1 MKRSFYQVLGVEP
14 DADREQLDAAYAR
27 ATRALEAGKH
37 RRGTVES
44 AIEWNLL
51 QDGYQ
56 ILSHPVR
63 RARYDAKLAAEKSS
77 LSGVFL
83 PEATRASNKLR
94 THISV
99 FALITA
105 IVCATMYPHLVE
117 KMDEL
122 QISHQQA
129 VTRKKEEQTRPVV
142 VDPTRS
148 AQSPSSNIRGKDLVR

>member
-1 MKRSFYQVLGVEP
+1 MKRSFYQVLGVQP

-63 RARYDAKLAAEKSS
+63 RARYDAKLAAESSS

-83 PEATRASNKLR
+83 PETARPANKVH
-94 THISV
+94 THVSV

-105 IVCATMYPHLVE
+105 IVCATMYPNLVE

-122 QISHQQA
+122 QAKHQQA
-129 VTRKKEEQTRPVV
+129 VARKKEEHARPVILDATRP
-142 VDPTRS
+142 
-148 AQSPSSNIRGKDLVR
+148 AQSASSDNRGKELAR

>member
-63 RARYDAKLAAEKSS
+63 RARYDTKLAAEKSS

-83 PEATRASNKLR
+83 PETARAASKLR
-94 THISV
+94 THVSV
-99 FALITA
+99 FALIIA
-105 IVCATMYPHLVE
+105 LFCATMYPLLVE

-122 QISHQQA
+122 QINHQQEVA
-129 VTRKKEEQTRPVV
+129 RKKEEHARPVV

-148 AQSPSSNIRGKDLVR
+148 AQFPSGDNRGKERVR